1 MGEKIT
7 IRKFLKKKG
16 KEKIAMVTAYDTITA
31 ALADKAGVDSILV
44 GDSMAMVVLGMENTL
59 GISLN
64 EMIEHTKAVARA
76 KPKAL
81 IIGDMPFMSYELGPT
96 IAMKNAAKF
105 VKAGA
110 DAVKLEGGEEVTE
123 QIKAIVRA
131 GIPVMGH
138 VGLTPQ
144 RFLKIGGYRLLGKRI
159 NEQQQIIRDAIAV
172 QEAGA
177 FSVVLEF
184 VVAEIAK
191 EITEKLEIPTI
202 CIGSGPYCDGQVL
215 VVSDLLGLTESPP
228 PFVKR
233 YADLSRII
241 VNAIKNYV
249 DDVKQGKFPSREH
262 YFTKQQF
269 EEKKN
274 E

>member
-105 VKAGA
+105 VQAGA